1 MLGGLPQAPKFHTLT
16 STARASLT
24 ILTATLGRAMAN
36 EYIQTWWGTWWPWA
50 EANQGLLSVGALGL
64 ATLAFMAET
73 RRANKAEAEALR
85 KERQADRRSALERRR
100 AAEHER
106 RRQISDFAD
115 LVSEMTRDFVDACIE
130 AVDRLETSDDQMP
143 GLPGDWLHTAI
154 ELRESLKAVL
164 PSSPRDAELVL
175 ATHRI
180 IELLRNAEGRQV
192 LVARTDVLGY
202 VRSVQNRL
210 LEQLMSVDASKILAR
225 STPGESGEP

>member
-1 MLGGLPQAPKFHTLT
+1 MT
-16 STARASLT
+16 
-24 ILTATLGRAMAN
+24 N
-36 EYIQTWWGTWWPWA
+36 EYIQAWWGTWWPWA

-64 ATLAFMAET
+64 AALAFMAET

-100 AAEHER
+100 AAGHER

-115 LVSEMTRDFVDACIE
+115 LVSEMTRDFVDASIE

-143 GLPGDWLHTAI
+143 GLPGNWLNTAI

-164 PSSPRDAELVL
+164 SSAPRDAELVL

-225 STPGESGEP
+225 STSESGEP

>member
-1 MLGGLPQAPKFHTLT
+1 
-16 STARASLT
+16 
-24 ILTATLGRAMAN
+24 MAN
-36 EYIQTWWGTWWPWA
+36 EYIQAWWGTWWPWA

-64 ATLAFMAET
+64 AMLAFMAET

-85 KERQADRRSALERRR
+85 KERQADRRSTLERRR

-115 LVSEMTRDFVDACIE
+115 LVSQMTRDFVDACIE
-130 AVDRLETSDDQMP
+130 AVDQLETSDDQMP
-143 GLPGDWLHTAI
+143 GLPGNWLHTAI
-154 ELRESLKAVL
+154 ELRESLKAIL
-164 PSSPRDAELVL
+164 PSAPRDAELVL

-210 LEQLMSVDASKILAR
+210 LEQLMSVDGSKILAR